1 MAIAKVFV
9 RSPYNYDVAAAS
21 RESGLECL
29 DESLAVQ
36 SEAEDADI
44 NTIVKR
50 FGLTG
55 QLPENVRV
63 PLASDFTEAMDFKSA
78 MNAIRAAQESFAEM
92 PAHVRERFQNDPE
105 KFVLFCTAE
114 EGGKLA
120 NLDEMRKLGLAVAAP
135 EPVVPAVTPALR
147 SRAFVITAPALLVCS
162 GPRALSSG
170 SSAAASAVHSC
181 GRAPANTC
189 SRCGRPQAVGR

>member
-92 PAHVRERFQNDPE
+92 PGMCVSVFRMILKNCV
-105 KFVLFCTAE
+105 VLY
-114 EGGKLA
+114 
-120 NLDEMRKLGLAVAAP
+120 R
-135 EPVVPAVTPALR
+135 
-147 SRAFVITAPALLVCS
+147 
-162 GPRALSSG
+162 
-170 SSAAASAVHSC
+170 
-181 GRAPANTC
+181 
-189 SRCGRPQAVGR
+189 